1 MRKSN
6 YLGLAVTAVILLGYA
21 NVKAEMVANPDDNT
35 LWIENGKDIK
45 NGAEAF
51 MMNMLDVRL
60 PGATE
65 VPQV

>member
-45 NGAEAF
+45 NGVA
-51 MMNMLDVRL
+51 LDF
-60 PGATE
+60 PK
-65 VPQV
+65 